1 MSRTPLVNRE
11 IGWLSFNERVLQEA
25 ADPEVPLIERLKFVG
40 ICSSNL
46 EEFFRVR
53 VATLQRMVDA
63 GISSHKMV
71 YGEPKKVLHSIHEI
85 VLAQRERFEIVF
97 AQARAALEQ
106 EGISIVD
113 EKKLVG
119 DHRAFVQRYFDEVV
133 RPSLAPVIL
142 DGEILVTASP
152 NLRHQRI
159 IVLLTVL
166 LEPFVTANGI
176 GRLLIAPFD
185 VRFRTSRVFQP
196 DLLVMTLADIESG
209 RRDSARELRL
219 AVEVVSPSS
228 ARYDRVDKRSR
239 YQEER
244 VEELWLVDPESELVE
259 RWRPDDERP
268 EILAKTLIW
277 QPVGSDASLSI
288 DLVALFEE
296 SKR

>member
-1 MSRTPLVNRE
+1 MAMPLSSRSRRRYT
-11 IGWLSFNERVLQEA
+11 
-25 ADPEVPLIERLKFVG
+25 
-40 ICSSNL
+40 L
-46 EEFFRVR
+46 EEF
-53 VATLQRMVDA
+53 
-63 GISSHKMV
+63 
-71 YGEPKKVLHSIHEI
+71 
-85 VLAQRERFEIVF
+85 ERIRDG
-97 AQARAALEQ
+97 APP
-106 EGISIVD
+106 GP
-113 EKKLVG
+113 
-119 DHRAFVQRYFDEVV
+119 RYEF
-133 RPSLAPVIL
+133 L
-142 DGEILVTASP
+142 DGEILVTPSP

-166 LEPFVTANGI
+166 LEPFVTANAI

-185 VRFRTSRVFQP
+185 VRFRTSGVLQP

-219 AVEVVSPSS
+219 AVEVMSPSS

>member
-1 MSRTPLVNRE
+1 MAMPLSSPSRRRYT
-11 IGWLSFNERVLQEA
+11 
-25 ADPEVPLIERLKFVG
+25 
-40 ICSSNL
+40 L
-46 EEFFRVR
+46 EEFERIR
-53 VATLQRMVDA
+53 DA
-63 GISSHKMV
+63 APPG
-71 YGEPKKVLHSIHEI
+71 P
-85 VLAQRERFEIVF
+85 
-97 AQARAALEQ
+97 
-106 EGISIVD
+106 
-113 EKKLVG
+113 
-119 DHRAFVQRYFDEVV
+119 RYEF
-133 RPSLAPVIL
+133 L
-142 DGEILVTASP
+142 DGEILVTPSP